1 MKMRT
6 IMRKNLILAIACF
19 IAFVACKNEP
29 KTFSDAE
36 TLASF
41 DQLIGTWQ
49 LEPSMAS
56 YEVWKKQDSI
66 LVGTGYSLVN
76 GDTILSEFY
85 SIGLKDNELAFEVG
99 VVNTDNVNTYN
110 YILDSADKNKIILTN
125 PDREFPK
132 TLTYQFHSPT
142 HLSITRKGTIAG
154 SEQVMEENFIKDEN
168 Q

>member
-1 MKMRT
+1 MKT
-6 IMRKNLILAIACF
+6 IMRKNLILAITCF
-19 IAFVACKNEP
+19 IALTACKNEP
-29 KTFSDAE
+29 KKLSHAE
-36 TLASF
+36 TLNSF
-41 DQLIGTWQ
+41 EQLIGTWQ

-85 SIGLKDNELAFEVG
+85 SIGLTKNELAFEVG
-99 VVNTDNVNTYN
+99 VVNTDEVNTYN
-110 YILDSADKNKIILTN
+110 YILEEADKDKIILRN
-125 PDREFPK
+125 PDRDFPK

-142 HLSITRKGTIAG
+142 HLSITRKGKIAG
-154 SEQVMEENFIKDEN
+154 SEQVMEENFIKDSN

>member
-1 MKMRT
+1 MKT
-6 IMRKNLILAIACF
+6 IMRKNLILAITCF
-19 IAFVACKNEP
+19 TTLLACKNES
-29 KTFSDAE
+29 KQLSHAE

-85 SIGLKDNELAFEVG
+85 SIGLKENQLAFEVG
-99 VVNTDNVNTYN
+99 VVNTSEVNTYN
-110 YILDSADKNKIILTN
+110 YILDKADKDEIILRN

-142 HLSITRKGTIAG
+142 HLSITRKGIIAG
-154 SEQVMEENFIKDEN
+154 SEQVMEENFIKDSN

>member
-1 MKMRT
+1 MKT
-6 IMRKNLILAIACF
+6 IMRKNLTLAIACF
-19 IAFVACKNEP
+19 TALIACKNEP
-29 KTFSDAE
+29 KKMSHAE
-36 TLASF
+36 ALASF

-85 SIGLKDNELAFEVG
+85 SIGLKENQLAFEVG
-99 VVNTDNVNTYN
+99 VVNTNEVNTYN
-110 YILDSADKNKIILTN
+110 YILDEADKDKIILRN
-125 PDREFPK
+125 PNREFPK
-132 TLTYQFHSPT
+132 TLTYQFHTPT
-142 HLSITRKGTIAG
+142 HLSITRKGVIAG
-154 SEQVMEENFIKDEN
+154 SNQVMEENFIKESN